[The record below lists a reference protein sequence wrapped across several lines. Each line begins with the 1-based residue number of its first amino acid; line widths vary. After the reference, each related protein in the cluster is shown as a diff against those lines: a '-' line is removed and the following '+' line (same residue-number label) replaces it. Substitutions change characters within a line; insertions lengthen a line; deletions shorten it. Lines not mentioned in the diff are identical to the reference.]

1 MKRKGFVLPG
11 VLMLICILILF
22 AAVRHFFS
30 RNQLVQAAHD
40 ANYEKAF
47 HLAIGGIESSDHLFL
62 KAAAFFNDSR
72 PATFPKTE
80 KAPPEIEEIIKQL
93 LDREQLPFPR
103 KEFIQIK
110 PSVFKHLQ
118 SSWEDISS
126 LKVEIELR
134 DMGDLILLPDGPG
147 PVPDPREKGILVMLH
162 AEATVKGTVARVC
175 RYREARLINILPSA
189 LGKFS
194 LFLRKQGNLSN
205 NSFEDSLTSVSRLK
219 DTPLLVFNGKTSNLN
234 ALTPSAAAEFFEK
247 QGWVFLGG
255 DSPWIIGCGAGGG
268 NPDLASGM
276 LDNEMH
282 LFEIKDPDEF
292 ASLNFLNYYSQA
304 EALSPE
310 LKSSEYAEA
319 YQSHS
324 DELFS
329 SKIRVSGSKNR
340 PTPTNVVGKVIH
352 KWALIQGLF
361 NQPSKKFYPYP
372 FISESQFKSH
382 SWPGMSEN
390 AAMTMEENFG
400 GTFSRYKA
408 RMSTLIEE
416 RYNAINLRALKFS
429 SSPLEKAM
437 MINPANIPS
446 DAVLPEKSKRL
457 VVDDQAASF
466 IDSNYGNSYK
476 LSRDNGTMIFD
487 GNLSGFE
494 NLQFMKAKVCETF
507 TKAGDFFKRL
517 ENSTKELVLDNAY
530 LVEGDLNIDRR
541 ISSVDGCGGMIIAAG
556 DIVINNEILAPSQEP
571 IVIISLGGNIRV
583 NTSGPVQAGLI
594 ALKGKVMVERGFD
607 LQGIIAADELS
618 LSRSAPSSMRKIVYN
633 PNFDTTDSQAY
644 LRAFK
649 LFMPKDA
656 ITFVK

>member
-72 PATFPKTE
+72 PATFPKAE

-103 KEFIQIK
+103 KDFIQIK

-134 DMGDLILLPDGPG
+134 DLGELVLAPDGPG
-147 PVPDPREKGILVMLH
+147 PIPDPREKGILVMLH
-162 AEATVKGTVARVC
+162 AEANVKGTVARVC
-175 RYREARLINILPSA
+175 RYREARLVNILPSA

-219 DTPLLVFNGKTSNLN
+219 DTPLIVFNGKTGSLN
-234 ALTPSAAAEFFEK
+234 SLAPNAAAEFFET

-255 DSPWIIGCGAGGG
+255 DSPWIVGCGAGGG
-268 NPDLASGM
+268 NPDLASAL

-282 LFEIKDPDEF
+282 LFEIKEPDEF
-292 ASLNFLNYYSQA
+292 ASLNFLNYYSQS

-310 LKSSEYAEA
+310 LKTTEFAEA

-329 SKIRVSGSKNR
+329 SKIRVSGSKSR
-340 PTPTNVVGKVIH
+340 PTPTNVVGKVIY

-372 FISESQFKSH
+372 FINESQFNSH

-390 AAMTMEENFG
+390 AAMTMVENFG
-400 GTFSRYKA
+400 GIFNRYKA
-408 RMSTLIEE
+408 RMSTIIEE
-416 RYNAINLRALKFS
+416 RYNALNLRALKFS
-429 SSPLEKAM
+429 TAPLEKAI
-437 MINPANIPS
+437 MINPENIPS

-466 IDSNYGNSYK
+466 IDANYGNSYQIC
-476 LSRDNGTMIFD
+476 RDNGTIIFA

-507 TKAGDFFKRL
+507 TKTGDFFKRL
-517 ENSTKELVLDNAY
+517 ENSGKELILDNAF
-530 LVEGDLNIDRR
+530 LIKGDLNIDRR
-541 ISSVDGCGGMIIAAG
+541 ISSIDGCGGMIIAEG
-556 DIVINNEILAPSQEP
+556 DVAINNEILAPNQEV
-571 IVIISLGGNIRV
+571 IVIVSLGGNIRV
-583 NTSGPVQAGLI
+583 NTSGPVHAGLI
-594 ALKGKVMVERGFD
+594 ALKGKIIVERGLD
-607 LQGIIAADELS
+607 VQGVVAAEELS
-618 LSRSAPSSMRKIVYN
+618 MSRSAPTAMRKISYN
-633 PNFDTTDSQAY
+633 PNFDSTDSQAY